1 MDILVNNTSAD
12 AIEKFDNEKQNKH
25 QNQSVFTFNPKN
37 YLDTKIPKGQN
48 TKQVR
53 IRILPV
59 SSTDPNIFLKLK
71 THPLK
76 VSPEIANNGFKSFIC
91 LNDPHLQG
99 RNEKGCP
106 LCDRSNELFASAK
119 TFKDKGDMNMSKT
132 IFKQACDFKNKTTY
146 IVRVIVRGKEDEGV
160 KFWRFNDNSKG
171 EGCYDKLMSIYNTR
185 REQKADGTMYN
196 IFDLMEGKDIV
207 LTLSRI
213 YDKKGDTGKTS
224 IQITDANLPSPLSSD
239 IAQANTW
246 INDSKKWTDAYGI
259 KNYDYLTIIADGK
272 IPVRDMANNG
282 AYIGRESKFGK
293 NKTEQEIETAKIA
306 QEILNDKPQETS
318 DGKIASVNV
327 HVDEEEE
334 DLSF

>member
-1 MDILVNNTSAD
+1 METLVNNTSAD
-12 AIEKFDNEKQNKH
+12 AIENFDNEKQNRH
-25 QNQSVFTFNPKN
+25 QNQSNFTFNPKN
-37 YLDTKIPKGQN
+37 YLDTKIPEGQN
-48 TKQVR
+48 NKQLR

-71 THPLK
+71 THSLK
-76 VSPEIANNGFKSFIC
+76 VSPEIAKNGFKSFIC
-91 LNDPHLQG
+91 LNDPHLRG
-99 RNEKGCP
+99 HNERGCP
-106 LCDRSNELFASAK
+106 LCEKSKELFDSASA
-119 TFKDKGDMNMSKT
+119 FKDKGDMEMSKT

-160 KFWRFNDNSKG
+160 KFWRFNENSKG

-224 IQITDANLPSPLSSD
+224 KQITDANLPSPLSTD
-239 IAQANTW
+239 IAQANAW

-259 KNYDYLTIIADGK
+259 KQYDYLSIIADGK

-282 AYIGRESKFGK
+282 AYIGREPKLAKK
-293 NKTEQEIETAKIA
+293 NEQEKNAAKIA
-306 QEILNDKPQETS
+306 QEILNDNHQGTS
-318 DGKIASVNV
+318 DGKITSVNMYE
-327 HVDEEEE
+327 DKEEE
-334 DLSF
+334 DLPF